1 MSGQRNLYR
10 AEQLPVFQNRMFTTE
25 AAARGCVR
33 GDVEL
38 VQDHATGL
46 VFNRAFDAA
55 LMVYD
60 ADYQNEQGHS
70 AVFRQHLETVAQV
83 VRKHCAGRTLIEVG
97 CGKGHFLEQLQSM
110 GFEITGL
117 DPTYE
122 GTNPAVIREYFTP
135 AVGLRA
141 DALVLRHV
149 LEHVTDPV
157 AFLSQLRDANGG
169 RGKIY
174 IEVPC
179 LDWIAAHRAWFDLF
193 YEHVNYFR
201 LGDFARLFGT
211 VYEAGYLFGGQY
223 LYAVAELSSLRTPV
237 CTPADAFEF
246 PTDFLH
252 GVTRSAARL
261 RGAVTATAPYRPTR
275 APSAIW
281 GGASKGVI
289 FALYME
295 RAGAPLDL
303 VIDINPAKQG
313 RHLAATGLR
322 VHAPE
327 EALAHLP
334 PGADLFV
341 MNRNYLAEIQAQTKH
356 QLNYITPDHENI

>member
-1 MSGQRNLYR
+1 MSGHRSLYR
-10 AEQLPVFQNRMFTTE
+10 AEQLPVFQNRMFNTE
-25 AAARGCVR
+25 GEARNCVR

-38 VQDHATGL
+38 VQNHATGL
-46 VFNRAFDAA
+46 VFNRAFDPA
-55 LMVYD
+55 LMIYD

-70 AVFRQHLETVAQV
+70 AAFRQHLETVAQV
-83 VRKHCAGRTLIEVG
+83 VSKHFAGRTVIEVG

-149 LEHVTDPV
+149 LEHVPDP
-157 AFLSQLRDANGG
+157 ATFLAQLRDANGG
-169 RGKIY
+169 QGRIY

-179 LDWIAAHRAWFDLF
+179 LDWIAAHRTWFDLF

-211 VYEAGYLFGGQY
+211 VHEAGHTFGGQY
-223 LYAVAELSSLRTPV
+223 LYAVAELSSVRTPV
-237 CTPADAFEF
+237 ATPADAFEF
-246 PTDFLH
+246 PADFLD
-252 GVTRSAARL
+252 GVSRSAERL
-261 RGAVTATAPYRPTR
+261 TAAAAAAAQFGSTR
-275 APSAIW
+275 ALAAIW

-289 FALYME
+289 FALFME
-295 RAGAPLDL
+295 RASAPLDL

-322 VHAPE
+322 VHAPA
-327 EALAHLP
+327 EALAQLR

-341 MNRNYLAEIQAQTKH
+341 MNRNYLAEIQAQTNH
-356 QLNYITPDHENI
+356 QFNYITPAP